1 MFDNKRFK
9 AIHRLMNY
17 INTLVLQNKYKVD
30 FSISNNHIL
39 VMVNDDDYTLKY
51 ESVIN
56 DFDKMEEDILIEKI
70 DNICDNLHKFR
81 IDL

>member
-1 MFDNKRFK
+1 MFENKKFQ

-39 VMVNDDDYTLKY
+39 IMVNDDDYTLQY
-51 ESVIN
+51 QEQLN
-56 DFDKMEEDILIEKI
+56 DFDKMENDVLVEKI
-70 DNICDNLHKFR
+70 NNICDNLHKFR
-81 IDL
+81 INV